1 MDDLLAKS
9 DYRGCEYNF
18 TNLFCWGASY
28 CHAIARLDD
37 LLVIRYC
44 GRLGCSYTYPAGAGD
59 FSGALLRL
67 EEDARRNRVPL
78 RLVSL
83 GNSQVRAL
91 EEMFPGEFECFPDRD
106 AFDYRYSIDK
116 LADLSGKKLHAKRN
130 HINRFLENNPDWSFT
145 PLTQADIPECLAMD
159 TDWEQRS
166 QAPSSA
172 PETGDLRRER
182 RALGTALGHMDALG
196 LEGGVLRAGGKLL
209 GFTLADR
216 LNSDSYDVH
225 FEKAYGEVQGAYAM
239 VNREFARLL
248 RQRHPEIRFLN
259 REDDMGLE
267 GLRKAKQSY
276 YPDEMVEKYFAVRR
290 QD

>member
-1 MDDLLAKS
+1 VDELLAQS

-28 CHAIARLDD
+28 CHAIAQLDG

-44 GRLGCSYTYPAGAGD
+44 GRLGCSYTYPAGGGD
-59 FSGALLRL
+59 IASAIL
-67 EEDARRNRVPL
+67 ELERDAAKNRVPL

-83 GNSQVRAL
+83 GPKQVEDL
-91 EEMFPGEFECFPDRD
+91 ERMFPGQFECFPDRD

-130 HINRFLENNPDWSFT
+130 HINRFLENNPDWSFA
-145 PLTQADIPECLAMD
+145 PLTADDVSACLAMD
-159 TDWEQRS
+159 SAWEQES
-166 QAPSSA
+166 QEREGSA
-172 PETGDLRRER
+172 ERADLRRER
-182 RALGTALGHMDALG
+182 LALTAAFSNMEALG
-196 LEGGVLRAGGKLL
+196 LEGGVLRAGGRLL

-225 FEKAYGEVQGAYAM
+225 FEKAYGQIQGAYAM
-239 VNREFARLL
+239 VNREFARML
-248 RQRHPEIRFLN
+248 RERHPEIRFLN